1 MFTITADASDRMHC
15 TCPYCGQSLMV
26 NLPTMAEP
34 VMSSVQQ
41 PIPEN
46 NDNKGHNAGMKILIT
61 VLIVLLV
68 GGLAAFAFIEWQNQ
82 QEAAR
87 LEEKAQREAHADS
100 LMQVRAQQEAQAADA
115 QRKDAQRQS
124 ICKFVKSFYQKAVLE
139 ADVSLNGDDGLL
151 TDEEKELLK

>member
-41 PIPEN
+41 PMSDS

-87 LEEKAQREAHADS
+87 GEEKAQREAHAD
-100 LMQVRAQQEAQAADA
+100 A
-115 QRKDAQRQS
+115 
-124 ICKFVKSFYQKAVLE
+124 
-139 ADVSLNGDDGLL
+139 
-151 TDEEKELLK
+151 

>member
-1 MFTITADASDRMHC
+1 MFTITADTSDRMHC
-15 TCPYCGQSLMV
+15 TCPYCGQALMV

-34 VMSSVQQ
+34 VRSSVQQ
-41 PIPEN
+41 PIPDN
-46 NDNKGHNAGMKILIT
+46 NDNKGNNAGMKILIT

-68 GGLAAFAFIEWQNQ
+68 GGIAAFAFIEWQNQ

-139 ADVSLNGDDGLL
+139 ADDPTFYERYL
-151 TDEEKELLK
+151 TPY